1 MTDTPQLDG
10 ANGSRPRY
18 PDPNEYLHGLVDI
31 GRCVTTPSPPHCAIL
46 THPAMASAS
55 RSPTSL

>member
-31 GRCVTTPSPPHCAIL
+31 GRYV
-46 THPAMASAS
+46 PADGAE
-55 RSPTSL
+55 SLCEY